1 MLLLA
6 RALFLVLSGLPR
18 GFRPLF
24 SLFAGNRF
32 RRGTRAFL
40 ARALRA
46 IIRARHG
53 GGALPN
59 TILPNNIS
67 HGSRQQKD
75 EHRKR
80 CFQHKLPSRL
90 FAQSSSRLH
99 AQGTTLVHSTF
110 YSEAPFELL
119 LPHRHDPKPLLGRP
133 SHAVRHRQATLGT
146 HSMQRE
152 KQLRMCNQ
160 SWQQRLQ
167 HTQKHTIY
175 ATNIREAGVLRAL
188 SGTVRLKESGT
199 GIAGPT

>member
-1 MLLLA
+1 MFSMLLLA

-67 HGSRQQKD
+67 HGSRQQRTSIEKGVFNTGYRAGCSPNHHPGFM
-75 EHRKR
+75 HRAPLWCIPPFTPKLHLS
-80 CFQHKLPSRL
+80 CFCLI
-90 FAQSSSRLH
+90 
-99 AQGTTLVHSTF
+99 GTIRN
-110 YSEAPFELL
+110 PFW
-119 LPHRHDPKPLLGRP
+119 
-133 SHAVRHRQATLGT
+133 VV
-146 HSMQRE
+146 
-152 KQLRMCNQ
+152 LRMQ
-160 SWQQRLQ
+160 S
-167 HTQKHTIY
+167 
-175 ATNIREAGVLRAL
+175 
-188 SGTVRLKESGT
+188 
-199 GIAGPT
+199 GIGKRP